1 MDSVRL
7 TAKLFGTVR
16 HCSALFGVVRDCSG
30 VLAAARTVFG
40 GIAATSKN
48 RNLLMCWELFVD
60 RRCWR
65 REKLFDCSA
74 LFYYSIARTV
84 PNSSAGHP
92 SPIPPPPAP
101 PCGGGAGWRRSAL
114 RECLPKSEPLGGR
127 GALPARQRIFR
138 PRPGRVVVL
147 HKFASGRARNPAEN
161 GCPAEKALANQAV
174 VRARNVLHLTRRCG
188 IVATK
193 HA

>member
-16 HCSALFGVVRDCSG
+16 RCSALFGVVRDCSG

-40 GIAATSKN
+40 GIAATSKTLN
-48 RNLLMCWELFVD
+48 RLMCWELFVD
-60 RRCWR
+60 RCCWR

-74 LFYYSIARTV
+74 LFYYYIGRTV
-84 PNSSAGHP
+84 PNSPAGHP
-92 SPIPPPPAP
+92 SPTPPPLRR
-101 PCGGGAGWRRSAL
+101 PCGGGAGWRRCCL
-114 RECLPKSEPLGGR
+114 RERFSKSEPLRGW
-127 GALPARQRIFR
+127 GALPTRQRIFR
-138 PRPGRVVVL
+138 PRPGRVDVL

-161 GCPAEKALANQAV
+161 GCRAKKALANQAV
-174 VRARNVLHLTRRCG
+174 VGAKNVLLLTRRCG